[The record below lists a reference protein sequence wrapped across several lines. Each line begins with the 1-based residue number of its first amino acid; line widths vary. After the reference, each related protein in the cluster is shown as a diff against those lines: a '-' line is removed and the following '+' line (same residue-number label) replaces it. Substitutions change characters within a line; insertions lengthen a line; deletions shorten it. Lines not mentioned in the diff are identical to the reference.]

1 LAASYSGGLFF
12 WELQGDPN
20 AIWAVSSYA
29 AKNRLKTKHG
39 YTMRHIKLFLLTTLL
54 GLTACSQLSHRAPV
68 ASGLSASRTGFGTL
82 SNGADVDAVTLKN
95 AHGMSVTLISFGAT
109 VQSLRFP
116 DKHGSVADLAVG
128 YDTLA
133 GYETTPGFT
142 NVTVGR
148 YANRIANGNLVLDG
162 QKYALSLSEPPN
174 TLHGGSI
181 GWDKRNW
188 TVKTVE
194 QTADKVSVTF
204 TLTSPDGDQGFP
216 GTVVADVKYELDNN
230 NDLSVSY
237 GATTDKPT
245 VVNLTYHSML
255 NLSGIPA
262 KNLATDAEL
271 TIESDAFLPVN
282 EVLIP
287 TGQPLPVAGTPFD
300 FRTPAGV
307 TQRAR
312 ATHPQLALANGGIDH
327 NYIIRGGKT
336 ATPKPAVTFEE
347 RQSGRGLKIATT
359 EPGMQVYTGNFL
371 DGQIVGKAG
380 QRLTK
385 HQSISFEAQG
395 YPDSP
400 NQPAYPSTRLDP
412 GQAYAQTTVF
422 HFYLLP

>member
-1 LAASYSGGLFF
+1 MNFS
-12 WELQGDPN
+12 
-20 AIWAVSSYA
+20 
-29 AKNRLKTKHG
+29 
-39 YTMRHIKLFLLTTLL
+39 MRHVKALSLTTLV
-54 GLTACSQLSHRAPV
+54 GLSACSQLPAPDQ
-68 ASGLSASRTGFGTL
+68 ASAALSASRTSFGTL
-82 SNGADVDAVTLKN
+82 SNGAKVEAVTLKN
-95 AHGMSVTLISFGAT
+95 AAGMSATLISYGAT

-116 DKHGSVADLAVG
+116 DKQGNAADLVVG

-148 YANRIANGNLVLDG
+148 YANRIAKGTFALDG
-162 QKYALSLSEPPN
+162 KQYALSQSEPPN
-174 TLHGGSI
+174 TLHGGSV

-188 TVKTVE
+188 VVKSVE
-194 QTADKVSVTF
+194 QTADKASVTF

-216 GTVVADVKYELDNN
+216 GTVVADVTYELNNN
-230 NDLSVSY
+230 NDLTIRY

-262 KNLATDAEL
+262 KGLATDAEL
-271 TIESDAFLPVN
+271 TIESDAILPVN
-282 EVLIP
+282 DTLIP

-300 FRTPAGV
+300 FRTPANV

-327 NYIIRGGKT
+327 NYILRGGKT
-336 ATPKPAVTFEE
+336 ATPKPAVTFED

-359 EPGMQVYTGNFL
+359 EAGMQVYTGNFL
-371 DGQIVGKAG
+371 KGEIVGKGG

-385 HQSISFEAQG
+385 YQSISFEAQG

-400 NQPAYPSTRLDP
+400 NQPAFPSTRLDP
-412 GQAYAQTTVF
+412 GQNYAQTTVF
-422 HFYLLP
+422 HFYQLP

>member
-1 LAASYSGGLFF
+1 LVALS
-12 WELQGDPN
+12 
-20 AIWAVSSYA
+20 
-29 AKNRLKTKHG
+29 
-39 YTMRHIKLFLLTTLL
+39 
-54 GLTACSQLSHRAPV
+54 ACSQLPSRDQAP
-68 ASGLSASRTGFGTL
+68 AALSASRTSFGTL
-82 SNGADVDAVTLKN
+82 SNGAKVEAVTLKN
-95 AHGMSVTLISFGAT
+95 AAGMSATLISYGAT

-116 DKHGSVADLAVG
+116 DKHGNVADLVVG

-148 YANRIANGNLVLDG
+148 YANRIANGSFALDG
-162 QKYALSLSEPPN
+162 KQYALSLSEPPN

-188 TVKTVE
+188 VVKSVE
-194 QTADKVSVTF
+194 QTADKVAVTF

-216 GTVVADVKYELDNN
+216 GTVVADVSYELNNN
-230 NDLSVSY
+230 NDLTIRY

-262 KNLATDAEL
+262 KGLATDAEL
-271 TIESDAFLPVN
+271 TIEADAILPVS
-282 EVLIP
+282 ETLIP
-287 TGQPLPVAGTPFD
+287 TGQMLPVAGTPFD
-300 FRTPAGV
+300 FRTPAMV

-312 ATHPQLALANGGIDH
+312 AAHPQLALANGGIDH
-327 NYIIRGGKT
+327 NYVIRGGKT
-336 ATPKPAVTFEE
+336 DTPKPAVTFED

-359 EPGMQVYTGNFL
+359 EAGMQVYTGNFL
-371 DGQIVGKAG
+371 KGEIAGKEG

-385 HQSISFEAQG
+385 YQSISFEAQG

-400 NQPAYPSTRLDP
+400 NQSKFPSTRLDP
-412 GQAYAQTTVF
+412 GQNYAQTTVF
-422 HFYLLP
+422 HFYRLP

>member
-1 LAASYSGGLFF
+1 MNFS
-12 WELQGDPN
+12 
-20 AIWAVSSYA
+20 
-29 AKNRLKTKHG
+29 
-39 YTMRHIKLFLLTTLL
+39 MRHVKALSLTTLV
-54 GLTACSQLSHRAPV
+54 GLSACSQLPAPDQ
-68 ASGLSASRTGFGTL
+68 ASAALSASRTSFGTL
-82 SNGADVDAVTLKN
+82 SNGAKVEAVTLKN
-95 AHGMSVTLISFGAT
+95 AAGMSATLISYGAT

-116 DKHGSVADLAVG
+116 DKQGNAADLVVG

-148 YANRIANGNLVLDG
+148 YANRIANGTFALDG
-162 QKYALSLSEPPN
+162 KKYTLSQSEPPN
-174 TLHGGSI
+174 TLHGGSV

-188 TVKTVE
+188 VVKSVE
-194 QTADKVSVTF
+194 QTADKASVTF

-216 GTVVADVKYELDNN
+216 GTVVADVTYELNNN
-230 NDLSVSY
+230 NDLTIRY

-262 KNLATDAEL
+262 KGLASDAEL
-271 TIESDAFLPVN
+271 TIESDAILPVN
-282 EVLIP
+282 DTLIP

-300 FRTPAGV
+300 FRTPANV

-327 NYIIRGGKT
+327 NYVLRGGKT
-336 ATPKPAVTFEE
+336 ATPKPAVTFED

-371 DGQIVGKAG
+371 KGEIVGKGG

-385 HQSISFEAQG
+385 YQSISFEAQG

-400 NQPAYPSTRLDP
+400 NQPAFPSTRLDP
-412 GQAYAQTTVF
+412 GQNYAQTTVF
-422 HFYLLP
+422 HFYQLP